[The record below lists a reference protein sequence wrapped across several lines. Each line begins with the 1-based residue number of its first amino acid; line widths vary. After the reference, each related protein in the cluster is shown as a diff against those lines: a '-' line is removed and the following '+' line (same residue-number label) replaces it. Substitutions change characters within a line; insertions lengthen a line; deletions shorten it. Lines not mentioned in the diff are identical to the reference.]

1 MNILHKLNLKVVS
14 KLLVLATMVVPILP
28 GISNAAPNATPNVA
42 NAVSSNRVE
51 ASIIRGL
58 QGYCLDIPGANPAS
72 GSSVV
77 LYSCH
82 RLPHQ
87 TWTHTS
93 RRQIKS
99 SLHGQ
104 CLTAS
109 SDRSSSKVTVEK
121 CDPVRRSQE
130 QTWVVISNKEIIN
143 FHNNK
148 CLDVLGWDTSRIG
161 TWSCHGGDNQKWSFV
176 DNVLANQM
184 PNAWS
189 LECKLNKITTAR
201 DNLILAH
208 AVQDPS
214 HFNLRGQYD
223 LFLNHRS
230 VGNLLWSLALLQG
243 FSENEKLCIWE
254 KFVRGNGDRDLTGF
268 KAGDGTTPGLTYFVE
283 PGGAHRLT
291 INADKNGPLNTASHT
306 VVAITSDGYHSPFA
320 DISRQE
326 AGSEILSKEN
336 SLESQVLCAPFCP
349 NKGDIEASIRTATVL
364 QIYKRY
370 RSMAQFARWWNQ
382 LFIDHRPGV
391 CPNHILDPDRS
402 NRLDLSCHPR
412 I

>member
-1 MNILHKLNLKVVS
+1 MTIIHKLNLKCFS
-14 KLLVLATMVVPILP
+14 RLILLIALVMPILP
-28 GISNAAPNATPNVA
+28 VTSNAASNVA
-42 NAVSSNRVE
+42 AAESSNRIE
-51 ASIIRGL
+51 ASNIRGL
-58 QGYCLDIPGANPAS
+58 NGYCLDIPGANLAT

-77 LYSCH
+77 LYYCH
-82 RLPHQ
+82 RLSHQ

-104 CLTAS
+104 CLTSS
-109 SDRSSSKVTVEK
+109 SDRSSSRVTLEN
-121 CDPVRRSQE
+121 CDPVRLSHE
-130 QTWVVISNKEIIN
+130 QTWVVISNNAIIN
-143 FHNNK
+143 LHNNK

-176 DNVLANQM
+176 NNVLSNLM

-189 LECKLNKITTAR
+189 LECQLNKITTAR
-201 DNLILAH
+201 DNLVLAH
-208 AVQDPS
+208 AVADTGYAA
-214 HFNLRGQYD
+214 LRGHYD

-230 VGNLLWSLALLQG
+230 VGNLLWSLSLLQG

-254 KFVRGNGDRDLTGF
+254 KFVRGNGDRDVSGN
-268 KAGDGTTPGLTYFVE
+268 KAGDGTTPGMTYFVE
-283 PGGAHRLT
+283 PDGAHRLT

-326 AGSEILSKEN
+326 AASKILSKEN
-336 SLESQVLCAPFCP
+336 SLESQILCAPFCP
-349 NKGDIEASIRTATVL
+349 NKGDIEASIRTVTVQ

-370 RSMAQFARWWNQ
+370 RSMAQFAGWWNR